1 MLVEKVYALYSSP
14 YRCMP
19 FFLFAPSSFF
29 ARLFCCQQSGAQKLE
44 VPVQWY
50 AVVIVHCPCF
60 CFSFFSLP
68 CNVFFDLEIPCILCI
83 TEHLQSSWSKFV
95 YVTRFDCTKIEHMSF
110 DCMLFFCRA
119 KKIDLIWLY
128 KYNGSRLV
136 SM

>member
-1 MLVEKVYALYSSP
+1 MQLSLCIALASVFHFFPSP
-14 YRCMP
+14 
-19 FFLFAPSSFF
+19 
-29 ARLFCCQQSGAQKLE
+29 
-44 VPVQWY
+44 VT
-50 AVVIVHCPCF
+50 
-60 CFSFFSLP
+60 FSLTL
-68 CNVFFDLEIPCILCI
+68 NLCILCI

-119 KKIDLIWLY
+119 KKIDLIWLC